1 MQERQLFE
9 LEAHHCNARHVSA
22 RPMRLCTRP
31 SLMGPLMFATIGI
44 IADALI
50 VLRHFVA
57 GYVNYIDVSLRSF
70 ASIISRSDL
79 RMSLPAG
86 EMGNSDRI
94 SIRSGS
100 LNRAMF

>member
-1 MQERQLFE
+1 MQCPSR
-9 LEAHHCNARHVSA
+9 VSA
-22 RPMRLCTRP
+22 ADEAMHTAELDGSADVCDDRNYR
-31 SLMGPLMFATIGI
+31 
-44 IADALI
+44 ADALI